1 MIRCP
6 ITCIVHVWRYS
17 RRNDAIERDQI
28 QRGDRAQ
35 PAKIADRDVS
45 IDHDLGQ
52 VRRRQIESRVP
63 DDGGHCQCDLTAVRP
78 QVREQP
84 PHQAAV
90 VGTAEDVVV
99 DHDAFSSSSSNCL
112 R

>member
-1 MIRCP
+1 MSA
-6 ITCIVHVWRYS
+6 TRYS
-17 RRNDAIERDQI
+17 AAIVPR
-28 QRGDRAQ
+28 
-35 PAKIADRDVS
+35 PAEIADRDVA

-52 VRRRQIESRVP
+52 VRRREVESRVP
-63 DDGGHCQCDLTAVRP
+63 DDGDDGDRHLAAVRT
-78 QVREQP
+78 QVRQQP

-90 VGTAEDVVV
+90 VGTTEDVVV